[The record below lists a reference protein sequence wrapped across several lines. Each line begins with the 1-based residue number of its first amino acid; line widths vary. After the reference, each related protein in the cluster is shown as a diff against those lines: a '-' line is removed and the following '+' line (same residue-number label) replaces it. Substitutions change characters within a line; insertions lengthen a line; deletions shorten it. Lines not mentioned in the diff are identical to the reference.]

1 MVGFLSGKYKL
12 TGGGY
17 EYDGQ
22 VLSEINEAE
31 IRETLASWK
40 GEVES
45 VAVVGVFSSLKNDQ
59 ELAVQKLLKKN

>member
-1 MVGFLSGKYKL
+1 MAGRHGWLLVWKYKL

-45 VAVVGVFSSLKNDQ
+45 VAVVGVFLP
-59 ELAVQKLLKKN
+59 